1 MAELD
6 FDFDPNEVEP
16 SQLLEPLPAGEYQ
29 AIIERSEVKPTK
41 AGTGTVLELRLKIV
55 SGPFEGRFVRDWLN
69 IRNPSAEAQRIS
81 LERLSSICRACGV
94 MHAISDSEEL
104 HDRLMT
110 VHLKLEKDKEGN
122 PQNRVTGYTA
132 PHDGAKP
139 TSASNGADTVGAGV
153 KPVAKPT
160 APWKKK
166 AKAAEADA
174 PFEAT
179 V

>member
-16 SQLLEPLPAGEYQ
+16 SQPLEPLPAGEYA

-55 SGPFEGRFVRDWLN
+55 SGPFEGRSVRDWLN

-139 TSASNGADTVGAGV
+139 TSASNGAQSAA
-153 KPVAKPT
+153 PAAKPA

-166 AKAAEADA
+166 AKAAEVDAEANA

-179 V
+179 A